1 MPNVFISY
9 SRNDAPF
16 VNILVNRLQQRKID
30 VFYDQ
35 NSIAVGASIAT
46 SLNSVIQNAEYVLIV
61 MSPDYFNSIWA
72 TKEMELA
79 LAEEFDNGI
88 TKVIPL
94 LYRDTEI
101 PAILSTKLYADFRTD
116 DVFENSFARLVAAL
130 TSPRPSLTQ
139 SEKVQDGL
147 QLAFGTILEKVIK
160 SDEVQMMIDGLK
172 ANVASFIQESVDSPV
187 NCTPVGITVD
197 PSLCFVIMPFSSQ
210 ELNDVYE
217 YFIKPTIEDTCGLT
231 CERGDDVFGSNV
243 IMDDIR
249 AAIEKASI
257 VVADLTG
264 KNANVFYE
272 VGIAHTL
279 NKPVLLLAQY
289 MDDVPFDLRHRRV
302 LQYDYSP
309 KGCKVL
315 EGKIIEH
322 INAMLKSKI

>member
-16 VNILVNRLQQRKID
+16 VNNLVNRLQQQKID

-35 NSIAVGASIAT
+35 NSIAVGESIA
-46 SLNSVIQNAEYVLIV
+46 SSINLVIQNADYVLIV

-79 LAEEFDNGI
+79 LSGEFEKGV

-94 LYRDTEI
+94 LCRDTEI
-101 PAILSTKLYADFRTD
+101 PAILSTKLYADFRTA
-116 DVFENSFARLVAAL
+116 DVFEDSFARLVRAL
-130 TSPRPSLTQ
+130 TSPQPSLKQ
-139 SEKVQDGL
+139 LENVQDGL
-147 QLAFGTILEKVIK
+147 QLTLGTIMEKVLQ
-160 SDEVQMMIDGLK
+160 SDEVQNMIDGLK
-172 ANVASFIQESVDSPV
+172 ANVASFVQQSVAPPV

-197 PSLCFVIMPFSSQ
+197 PNLCFVIMPFSSD
-210 ELNDVYE
+210 ELNDVYD
-217 YFIKPTIEDTCGLT
+217 YFIKPAIEEKCNLT

-249 AAIEKASI
+249 AAIEKANI

-279 NKPVLLLAQY
+279 NKPVLLLSQF

-302 LQYDYSP
+302 LLYDYSP
-309 KGCKVL
+309 KGCSIL
-315 EGKIIEH
+315 TGKIAKHVE
-322 INAMLKSKI
+322 AMLK